1 MAKQIVIG
9 DIHGALKALK
19 EVLTKAQLEKNDTLI
34 FLGDYVD
41 GWSESAQVID
51 YLLELDKQYHCI
63 FLKGNHD
70 AWCEDWLSEDTAPR
84 DWLISGGYST
94 ITSYEQLSDERKAIH
109 LQFYNRMRK
118 FLEAED
124 RLFIHAG
131 FSSMH
136 GPGRD
141 RYESNYYWDRSL
153 WELALATD
161 DRISKDSNR
170 YPKRLR
176 LYSEIFIGHTPTINY
191 DSMLPM
197 HASNVWNVDTG
208 AAFTGRLTAMNVE
221 TKEYWQSEIVQKL
234 YPGEKGRNP

>member
-1 MAKQIVIG
+1 
-9 DIHGALKALK
+9 
-19 EVLTKAQLEKNDTLI
+19 
-34 FLGDYVD
+34 
-41 GWSESAQVID
+41 
-51 YLLELDKQYHCI
+51 
-63 FLKGNHD
+63 
-70 AWCEDWLSEDTAPR
+70 
-84 DWLISGGYST
+84 
-94 ITSYEQLSDERKAIH
+94 
-109 LQFYNRMRK
+109 
-118 FLEAED
+118 
-124 RLFIHAG
+124 
-131 FSSMH
+131 MH

-197 HASNVWNVDTG
+197 HAANVWNVDTG
-208 AAFTGRLTAMNVE
+208 AAFTGKLTAMNVE